1 MFKRLEQGIP
11 WTFKTWIL
19 KFKGVDL
26 PIGDLANDVSEDSNF
41 PDDDDLSEIYDYLIS
56 KHATE
61 PVLDTFVTSWNFYLA
76 SNVDPLE
83 LRLQHDTFVDTALE

>member
-1 MFKRLEQGIP
+1 MPKRLEHGIP

-26 PIGDLANDVSEDSNF
+26 PIGDLANDISGDSDF
-41 PDDDDLSEIYDYLIS
+41 PDDDFAEIYDYLIS

-76 SNVDPLE
+76 SK
-83 LRLQHDTFVDTALE
+83 R